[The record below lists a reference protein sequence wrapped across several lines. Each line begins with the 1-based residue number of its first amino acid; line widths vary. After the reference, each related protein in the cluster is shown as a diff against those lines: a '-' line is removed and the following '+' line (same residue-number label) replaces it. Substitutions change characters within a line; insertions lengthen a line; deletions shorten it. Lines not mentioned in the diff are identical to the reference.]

1 MRYVAGTDSRQMA
14 MGLWSIEDE
23 VAQDSPARFIEVFV
37 DSLDLEEMGFRH
49 AVPAGT
55 GRPAYHP
62 GDLLK
67 LYLYGYMNKIRSSR
81 NLMRECG
88 RNVEL
93 WFLLNRLQPDF
104 RTIADFRM
112 THREL
117 LKRIFVVFAR
127 SCREMKLMDGGTL
140 CLDGTTI
147 RASNGRKQSTSVEL
161 SRKKLEYARA
171 QLEAVERFLD
181 GMDENDLH
189 EDRIDHPFALDLDKD
204 HLPDPQTLRERI
216 AFHEKCIE
224 ELEKSG
230 RSAMTFTDP
239 ECAMMPAKEGGIKAC
254 YNIQTVVDASSHMI
268 ADFHVTDSPS
278 DRGQIFESVEMCR
291 KNLGLESVNVIADK
305 GYESAEDIERCLM
318 NGVAADVGFI
328 QDREERVFSL
338 DYVEREITPEQK
350 ASPKPEDI
358 QACLRAGVLPDCY
371 EDSNIRVQVQSLGKV
386 SCFIRHEDGTVTCP
400 VGRQL
405 FRKKDTRYG
414 TVYSSREACR
424 TCPNRCTDSRKPK
437 HVNIGR
443 NSVYVPVVMY
453 GDPRFPLQPI
463 PDVIQHSPHNN
474 FGRLKRAEKRVMVF
488 IRRDIRKQ
496 KLRQQTSEHPFGTI
510 KHYDDSRHFL
520 CRGKEK
526 VTAEFALSALS
537 YNIRR
542 AIALCGGVPKLI
554 ERYRRIVM
562 PKIQKIAEI

>member
-1 MRYVAGTDSRQMA
+1 MRVVAGTDSRQMT
-14 MGLWSIEDE
+14 MGVWSVEDE

-37 DSLDLEEMGFRH
+37 ESLELDRLGFRH

-112 THREL
+112 THRKL
-117 LKRIFVVFAR
+117 LRKIFVVFAR
-127 SCREMKLMDGGTL
+127 SCREMKIMNGETL

-147 RASNGRKQSTSVEL
+147 RASNGRKQSTSAEL

-189 EDRIDHPFALDLDKD
+189 EERIDHPFALDLDKD

-239 ECAMMPAKEGGIKAC
+239 ECAMMPAKEG
-254 YNIQTVVDASSHMI
+254 
-268 ADFHVTDSPS
+268 
-278 DRGQIFESVEMCR
+278 ES
-291 KNLGLESVNVIADK
+291 
-305 GYESAEDIERCLM
+305 
-318 NGVAADVGFI
+318 
-328 QDREERVFSL
+328 
-338 DYVEREITPEQK
+338 
-350 ASPKPEDI
+350 KP
-358 QACLRAGVLPDCY
+358 ATTSRPWW
-371 EDSNIRVQVQSLGKV
+371 
-386 SCFIRHEDGTVTCP
+386 
-400 VGRQL
+400 
-405 FRKKDTRYG
+405 TRPA
-414 TVYSSREACR
+414 T
-424 TCPNRCTDSRKPK
+424 
-437 HVNIGR
+437 
-443 NSVYVPVVMY
+443 
-453 GDPRFPLQPI
+453 
-463 PDVIQHSPHNN
+463 
-474 FGRLKRAEKRVMVF
+474 
-488 IRRDIRKQ
+488 
-496 KLRQQTSEHPFGTI
+496 
-510 KHYDDSRHFL
+510 
-520 CRGKEK
+520 
-526 VTAEFALSALS
+526 
-537 YNIRR
+537 
-542 AIALCGGVPKLI
+542 
-554 ERYRRIVM
+554 
-562 PKIQKIAEI
+562 